1 LFIAIQIPFA
11 DLRPFLDE
19 ETARLAIPG
28 WPNPQVDVEF
38 VRAVGAVRERR
49 HGGLS
54 PWVGEGYYANAAR
67 ALRFLPGFAGWPP
80 IGQANAARLPCVFRR
95 YFSDGG
101 AVARVEVGFGPR
113 NEKLDLEG
121 LGGSEL
127 VDLIAG
133 CLAVPVRVPMPAGEW
148 AAAELIGAGR
158 PIARHLLRSTT
169 TNNSGGDSEG
179 WWLRALR
186 PTAIVA
192 YESSE
197 VSDLPAT
204 VTTVPMEPGG
214 PSIHHAV
221 LARGGIS
228 VPVWFIPWEQTDNA
242 DEMRRIRLH
251 LFRLHA
257 EREVFKWTL
266 SAAAQGRLTGASDID
281 PWNRLQRYLNDT
293 IRLLRRDRGYGIDS
307 SEELKSALRL
317 GDLMN
322 PGDRES
328 LLAQFEGMRTN
339 VFRKVEEVP
348 SQQGRQ
354 PIIYVE
360 KLNQFYG
367 KVNMDD
373 HSKMDDHSTN
383 LGDVLNSQLEGVFGS
398 SNTVQDSFNRIGQSG
413 ASDDVKSVLKELV
426 EAVGKLGEGSDV
438 APADRETAARDL
450 DGLVREATAASP
462 RRGMVETLG
471 DGLIQTAKKV
481 GEVGLPIVKLVTQ
494 LIALF
499 G

>member
-1 LFIAIQIPFA
+1 MFAAIQIPLA
-11 DLRPFLDE
+11 DLRPFLSA
-19 ETARLAIPG
+19 ETARLVIPG

-38 VRAVGAVRERR
+38 VRAFGAVRERR

-67 ALRFLPGFAGWPP
+67 ALRFPPGFGRWPL
-80 IGQANAARLPCVFRR
+80 IGKANTARLQCVFRR

-113 NEKLDLEG
+113 NEELEPEALDGPG
-121 LGGSEL
+121 LIE
-127 VDLIAG
+127 LIAG
-133 CLAVPVRVPMPAGEW
+133 CLAVPVRVPMPGGER

-158 PIARHLLRSTT
+158 PIAKHLLRSTT
-169 TNNSGGDSEG
+169 INAGGKPEG

-186 PTAIVA
+186 PTAIVV
-192 YESSE
+192 YRSGE
-197 VSDLPAT
+197 VLDLPQT
-204 VTTVPMEPGG
+204 VTTVPLQPGG
-214 PSIHHAV
+214 PSIHHTV

-228 VPVWFIPWEQTDNA
+228 VPVWLIPWEQTANP

-257 EREVFKWTL
+257 EREVLKWTL
-266 SAAAQGRLTGASDID
+266 SAAAQGRLASAGDIE

-293 IRLLRRDRGYGIDS
+293 IRLLRRDSGYGIET
-307 SEELKSALRL
+307 SEDLKSALRL

-328 LLAQFEGMRTN
+328 LLAQFEGMRAN

-354 PIIYVE
+354 PTIYIE
-360 KLNQFYG
+360 KFNQFHGDAQMNDYS
-367 KVNMDD
+367 
-373 HSKMDDHSTN
+373 SKDDHSTN

-398 SNTVQDSFNRIGQSG
+398 GNTVQDSFQRIDHSG
-413 ASDDVKSVLKELV
+413 ATEDVKNVLKELV
-426 EAVGKLGEGSDV
+426 EAVAKIGEGGDV
-438 APADRETAARDL
+438 APADKETAARDL
-450 DGLVREATAASP
+450 DGLVKEATAASP
-462 RRGMVETLG
+462 RRGMIETLG

-481 GEVGLPIVKLVTQ
+481 GEVGMPIVKLATQ